1 MLLWGVTIMN
11 GDTQKLAECYMPLFS
26 LMSAEHNLILLEE
39 EMQDIMEACEKVKEN
54 LNKFFEEESK

>member
-1 MLLWGVTIMN
+1 MN